1 MNPFPNQNSVLVMD
15 NCSIHKSLRT
25 YEILAAYG
33 VKLIFL
39 PAYSPDFNLVIFYIH
54 LFTLFLFKI

>member
-33 VKLIFL
+33 VKLMFL
-39 PAYSPDFNLVIFYIH
+39 PAYSPDLNPVIFYIH
-54 LFTLFLFKI
+54 LFTFFI